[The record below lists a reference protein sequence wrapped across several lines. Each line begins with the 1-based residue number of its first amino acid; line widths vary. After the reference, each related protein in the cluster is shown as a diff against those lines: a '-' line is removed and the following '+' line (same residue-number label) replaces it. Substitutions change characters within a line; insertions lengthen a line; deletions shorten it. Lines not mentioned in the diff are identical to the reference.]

1 MPPKHS
7 RTRTKSAYE
16 SDDESSNES
25 GNNNISYIREDED
38 TGLNDEEVF
47 DSEESSEDDNDN
59 TKDDD
64 YFPTEEGKR
73 KAISIKRQQEKAN
86 KKRKTLSY
94 SSRTVTSAASDET
107 KEEQDHYLE
116 IVKEFEHSELFSIL
130 ASSDEISIEEVI
142 RELLEQYSTNRDEVI
157 QKFINL
163 LLDCCGAMI
172 HVQNHDIHSNESAS
186 DTLSELQ
193 LSFQNQKIH
202 EFNLLISK
210 SKKKIAQFKPLY
222 QNFEEFM
229 FKFLEIADD
238 LQLLY
243 NEEDDQESADSVEN
257 SRGMKMGQLVLDI
270 LTWLSAFS
278 VSKIRCFRYVS
289 TLSLYILQ
297 DYLSAHAVIIEKDYL
312 AKLTKQLKM
321 ENKKKRPNKKT
332 IEKLEENVEEIQ
344 SSKAIIDNILDN
356 IVKLCFVHRFK
367 DVDEAIRS
375 ESMSHLAIWIDNNPE
390 YFMKVTFLK
399 YFGWLLSDSSITVRL
414 QILKSLPDIIKS
426 SHHSAMVDNPAIRQ
440 FFERFKSRILEIATI
455 DIDLEVSINAIN
467 VLIEASSLDYL
478 EDSETLMISSL
489 IFNNEDTKVS
499 SSSKN
504 SRLMATVAKF
514 IARVSNQKYET
525 FMSSTTLDEDISSI
539 KTSVI
544 IKIGTIIRILNSS
557 LLYFMDNNKNYDP
570 SLVSRSQILFQ
581 AAEFLYPFFGS
592 QVDSICR
599 LLSDDDEFTQI
610 YQEIAK
616 VSEDD
621 DNDEMNIDNDEQ
633 SSQIR
638 IDRAPLFP
646 TENENVTFYVTV
658 LSGLC
663 DGGMNGRSQN
673 KYSIAMSVLP
683 HLENLLKNLS
693 TNSTNILLQILNIF
707 NLFNFDEWVHSGCE
721 KKIKSINL
729 MILKGFSGVI
739 LMHAVSTDTS
749 YETFSNT
756 VHHIKEFHLKEIDE
770 VWINEISMIK
780 LQLEKY
786 ITQKNNPQSDTDFGE
801 YTNSI
806 YSQYVNRLILLGK
819 EYPIEFSSDLL
830 KLFIDKFMSKLAY
843 EIEVGGIENVDVI
856 NFKLPVILVTWELQK
871 WINIL
876 EKSNAVPGPK
886 SDDSERSANKTSVSS
901 VKNALSYMSS
911 IIVNMES
918 VLVQINNMDGVDE
931 LIVHNLRSSLA
942 SSLIDVLVATK
953 CFELQLPEDETNWK
967 EMLHDAIHDSYLTG
981 EVYNALLDTFLYFE
995 SIYARDQGIQLDR
1008 THDEDV
1014 TLNEV
1019 AINDENMSSEREL
1032 LVFTIKLIGLKKLEL
1047 LDDKTSTRVSLNKET
1062 LGPLFKSIIDDS
1074 IFDNNSNHN
1083 NGSTRSLKNNIIQL
1097 ATSPEP
1103 LISRE
1108 PSNITQNSD
1117 ILQDQND
1124 SDSSLSSG
1132 SNTNSNRRSR
1142 QLMDLNVIEENSEEL
1157 EGAD

>member
-1 MPPKHS
+1 MPPKHR
-7 RTRTKSAYE
+7 RTRTKPSYE
-16 SDDESSNES
+16 SDEESNSDSNE
-25 GNNNISYIREDED
+25 NNIRYIHEDEE
-38 TGLNDEEVF
+38 TGLNDEEMF

-64 YFPTEEGKR
+64 YFPTKEGKR
-73 KAISIKRQQEKAN
+73 KAVSKKRQQERVN

-94 SSRTVTSAASDET
+94 SSRTATSAASDET
-107 KEEQDHYLE
+107 REEQEQYLE

-130 ASSDEISIEEVI
+130 ASSDEISISEIV
-142 RELLEQYSTNRDEVI
+142 RELLEQYSENRDEVI

-210 SKKKIAQFKPLY
+210 TKRRNTQIKPLY

-229 FKFLEIADD
+229 FQFLEIADD

-243 NEEDDQESADSVEN
+243 NEDGDQDNTDDEAN
-257 SRGMKMGQLVLDI
+257 FRGMKMGPLILDL

-289 TLSLYILQ
+289 TLTLYTFQ
-297 DYLSAHAVIIEKDYL
+297 DYLSAHAVSLEKDYL

-344 SSKAIIDNILDN
+344 SNKAIIDNIIDN

-375 ESMSHLAIWIDNNPE
+375 ESMSHLAIWIENNPE

-399 YFGWLLSDSSITVRL
+399 YFGWLLSDSSVNVRL

-426 SHHSAMVDNPAIRQ
+426 SHHSAMVDNAAIRQ
-440 FFERFKSRILEIATI
+440 FFERFKSRILEIATM
-455 DIDLEVSINAIN
+455 DIDMEVSINAIN

-478 EDSETLMISSL
+478 EDSEILMISSL

-499 SSSKN
+499 STSKN

-514 IARVSNQKYET
+514 LARVSNQKYEA
-525 FMSSTTLDEDISSI
+525 FINSIKLNENSSTI

-544 IKIGTIIRILNSS
+544 IKIGTIMRILNCS
-557 LLYFMDNNKNYDP
+557 LLYFIDNNKNYDP

-599 LLSDDDEFTQI
+599 LLADDDQFSQV
-610 YQEIAK
+610 YQEITK
-616 VSEDD
+616 VSDDDD
-621 DNDEMNIDNDEQ
+621 DNDEMNIDNNEPL
-633 SSQIR
+633 SQTR

-646 TENENVTFYVTV
+646 TENENVTFYIIV

-663 DGGMNGRSQN
+663 DGGMNGRNQN
-673 KYSIAMSVLP
+673 KYSIATSVLP

-693 TNSTNILLQILNIF
+693 INSTSIFLQILSIF

-721 KKIKSINL
+721 KDIKGINS
-729 MILKGFSGVI
+729 MILKGFSGVV
-739 LMHAVSTDTS
+739 LMHTDSNDIT
-749 YETFSNT
+749 YETFSKT
-756 VHHIKEFHLKEIDE
+756 VHHIKEFHLKDIDE
-770 VWINEISMIK
+770 VWLNEISMIK
-780 LQLEKY
+780 LQFEKY
-786 ITQKNNPQSDTDFGE
+786 ITEKNNYQADLDFGE

-806 YSQYVNRLILLGK
+806 YSQYVNRLVLLGK

-830 KLFIDKFMSKLAY
+830 KLFIDKFMSKLIY
-843 EIEVGGIENVDVI
+843 EVGLGSIENIEVI

-871 WINIL
+871 WIDIL
-876 EKSNAVPGPK
+876 EKSNSVPGLP
-886 SDDSERSANKTSVSS
+886 SDDPERSSNMTNVSS
-901 VKNALSYMSS
+901 VRNALSYMSS

-918 VLVQINNMDGVDE
+918 VLIQINNLTGVDE
-931 LIVHNLRSSLA
+931 VVVHKLRSSLA

-953 CFELQLPEDETNWK
+953 CFELQLPEDEINWK
-967 EMLHDAIHDSYLTG
+967 EMLHDVIHDSYLNE

-1008 THDEDV
+1008 SHDEDV

-1019 AINDENMSSEREL
+1019 ALDSENMTSERDL

-1047 LDDKTSTRVSLNKET
+1047 LDDKTSTRVSLNKEI
-1062 LGPLFKSIIDDS
+1062 LGPLFKSVIDDS
-1074 IFDNNSNHN
+1074 IFDDAN
-1083 NGSTRSLKNNIIQL
+1083 NGTTRSLKNNAAQL
-1097 ATSPEP
+1097 ITSPEP
-1103 LISRE
+1103 LLSRE
-1108 PSNITQNSD
+1108 TSNIAQTSD
-1117 ILQDQND
+1117 RLSDQNE
-1124 SDSSLSSG
+1124 SDSSISSN
-1132 SNTNSNRRSR
+1132 SNTNSNRRSK
-1142 QLMDLNVIEENSEEL
+1142 QLMDLNIIEENSEEL
-1157 EGAD
+1157 DVD